1 MAVRKALL
9 FGLTL
14 FGASQCL
21 GAEVYPNRPVRIIV
35 HLVPGGT
42 SDLVARLIARQL
54 DEQLK
59 QPFIVENRPGGSGTI
74 AGGIVARALP
84 DGHTLLAATGAMT
97 IYPGFGKPMP
107 YDVVRDFT
115 PITQIAGSPN
125 VLVVHPSLNV
135 ATVKEFIALA
145 QAQSGKFNY
154 GSNGF
159 GGTVHMASELFKM
172 VSKTNIVHIP
182 YKGGGDLIS
191 AMLGGHIQMAFGAI
205 PTLAA
210 NIKNG
215 QLRALAVTTDGKR
228 SPALPDVPSMSEAGV
243 PGMAVYSWYGLAGP
257 ARVPKEV
264 VSKLHAEVLKAIALP
279 TVRDR
284 LIAADADPVGSSPAE
299 FSAHIRSELKRWAT
313 VIKSAGIVA
322 E

>member
-1 MAVRKALL
+1 LRNVLYLMGVLIAA
-9 FGLTL
+9 
-14 FGASQCL
+14 APCQ

-59 QPFIVENRPGGSGTI
+59 QPFIVENRPGASGTI
-74 AGGIVARALP
+74 AGGIVARAQP

-107 YDVVRDFT
+107 YEVARDFT
-115 PITQIAGSPN
+115 PVTQIAGSPN
-125 VLVVHPSLNV
+125 VLVVQPSLNV
-135 ATVKEFIALA
+135 STVRDFVALA
-145 QAQSGKFNY
+145 QAQPGKFNY

-172 VSKTNIVHIP
+172 VTRTSIVHIP
-182 YKGGGDLIS
+182 YKGGGDLIT

-205 PTLAA
+205 PTLSA
-210 NIKNG
+210 NIKSG

-228 SPALPDVPSMSEAGV
+228 SPALPDVPSMSEAGIS
-243 PGMAVYSWYGLAGP
+243 GMAVYSWYGLAGP
-257 ARVPKEV
+257 AKMPREV
-264 VSKLHAEVLKAIALP
+264 VARLHAEVLRAIALP
-279 TVRDR
+279 ALRDR

-299 FSAHIRSELKRWAT
+299 FAAHIRAELKRWAT
-313 VIKSAGIVA
+313 VIKTAGIVA